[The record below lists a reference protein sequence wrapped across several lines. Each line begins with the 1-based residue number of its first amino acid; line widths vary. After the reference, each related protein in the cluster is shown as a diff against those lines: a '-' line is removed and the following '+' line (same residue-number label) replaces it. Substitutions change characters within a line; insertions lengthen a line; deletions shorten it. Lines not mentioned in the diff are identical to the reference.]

1 MVTHRRII
9 LLLALLASLVLVSAV
24 LSAPAITTLERYV
37 MAGGG
42 GHIEAGIYALE
53 GSIGQP
59 LVGLD
64 SAAPYELC
72 SGFWCGQSK
81 FYTFLP
87 LIMRQFP

>member
-1 MVTHRRII
+1 MLTHRRII

-24 LSAPAITTLERYV
+24 LSAPVATTLERYI

-59 LVGLD
+59 LVGMD

-72 SGFWCGQSK
+72 SGFWCGLNVV
-81 FYTFLP
+81 YIYLP
-87 LIMRQFP
+87 VVMR